1 MIEIDFHVHSS
12 ASFDGVLAP
21 RTLLRRAHASGL
33 RGVAVIDH
41 GTIAGGVATSKIN
54 ADPDFIVI
62 VGQETETELGDV
74 VGLFLTRPIVNETAQ
89 GVIHEIHEQG
99 GLAVL
104 PHPYERHPV
113 WPAALLGMLDAVELA
128 NGRVREPFDAVARR
142 EIAVPYDLAEL
153 AGSDAHLPWEVG
165 AARTLVRCKPGDAEG
180 VRQAI
185 ASRACIPLRSGRAWS
200 LTAVLA
206 SKVVKRLHRWR

>member
-21 RTLLRRAHASGL
+21 RRVLRCAHAAGL
-33 RGVAVIDH
+33 GGVAVVDH
-41 GTIAGGVATSKIN
+41 GTIAGGVATSKMN
-54 ADPDFIVI
+54 DDPDFIVI

-74 VGLFLTRPIVNETAQ
+74 VGLFLTQRVEARSAL
-89 GVIHEIHEQG
+89 GVIREIHDQG

-104 PHPYERHPV
+104 PHPYKRHAE
-113 WPAALLGMLDAVELA
+113 WPAALLRMLDGVELA
-128 NGRVREPFDAVARR
+128 NARVKVPFDAAARR
-142 EIAVPYDLAEL
+142 EIAEPYELAEL

-165 AARTLVRCKPGDAEG
+165 AARTLVGCTPGDAEG

-200 LTAVLA
+200 PTAVLA
-206 SKVVKRLHRWR
+206 SKVVKRLRRLR